1 MLVIFAGSLMVHLYN
16 QYGAV
21 CAVVVRYYVITFL
34 LLMDNVLR
42 VCSK

>member
-1 MLVIFAGSLMVHLYN
+1 MVHLYN

-21 CAVVVRYYVITFL
+21 CAVVVQYYVIIFL